1 MTVDDLKDLIRL
13 EAKALLREELTL
25 EVSTPHFMNDNI
37 LTIAL
42 NISGEEIAVVNIN
55 KWDLPQ

>member
-1 MTVDDLKDLIRL
+1 MTIDSLKELIHL

-25 EVSTPHFMNDNI
+25 EVTTPHFMNGNV

-42 NISGEEIAVVNIN
+42 NLSGEEIAVVNLN